1 MVNYSFMSALIQ
13 LPAFGAT
20 RDRELLKD
28 STTFCYKETDQG
40 ALHAHAFYPPHH
52 QPEQPTTLL
61 IFFHGGFWDAVATT
75 QFATQ
80 CLHFAEL
87 NCVCIAAE
95 TRVSSLHQSTPAD
108 AIEDAKD
115 LIIAAKKNHE
125 TLGIDPEKVILIG
138 AAGGAFLALHAAMSK
153 VPRDQ
158 EDENPHPQALVLLS
172 ALVDT
177 TPGTEYAARFA
188 SPSQAKALSP
198 TKMMRRKLPPML
210 FLHGKNDRITPI
222 DPIHSFR
229 RWMRW
234 KGNKVDVIEY
244 DGADHRFFN
253 FNLNAIHHDLS
264 LQAMEAFLRHH
275 NLLPESAI
283 REND

>member
-1 MVNYSFMSALIQ
+1 MSALIQ

-28 STTFCYKETDQG
+28 STTYCYKETDNG
-40 ALHAHAFYPPHH
+40 PLHAHVFFPPYH
-52 QPEQPTTLL
+52 QPEKPTTLV
-61 IFFHGGFWDAVATT
+61 IFFHGGFWDAAAAT

-95 TRVSSLHQSTPAD
+95 SRVSSLHQSSPVD
-108 AIEDAKD
+108 AIEDAQD

-125 TLGIDPEKVILIG
+125 TLGIDPQKVVLVG

-153 VPRDQ
+153 SPRVIDGI
-158 EDENPHPQALVLLS
+158 DPRPKALVLFS

-177 TPGTEYAARFA
+177 TPGTDHASRF
-188 SPSQAKALSP
+188 SNKSEAKALSP
-198 TKMMRRKLPPML
+198 SKMLRRKLPPML
-210 FLHGKNDRITPI
+210 FLHGKNDRITPAE
-222 DPIHSFR
+222 PIHSFR

-234 KGNKVDVIEY
+234 KGNKVEVIEY
-244 DGADHRFFN
+244 EAADHRFFN
-253 FNLNAIHHDLS
+253 FNFNPVHHDLT
-264 LQAMEAFLRHH
+264 LQAMEAFLHRCK
-275 NLLPESAI
+275 LLPEDAA
-283 REND
+283 RDMGTED